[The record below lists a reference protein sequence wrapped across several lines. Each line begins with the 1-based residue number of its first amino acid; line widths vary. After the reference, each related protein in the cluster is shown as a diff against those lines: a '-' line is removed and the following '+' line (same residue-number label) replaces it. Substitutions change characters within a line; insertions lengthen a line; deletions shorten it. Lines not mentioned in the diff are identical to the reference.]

1 MVSRRGPGQKPR
13 RIASAGEI
21 LYTLPPI
28 RAVPGAAACLQAP
41 HLPGPPPRIITRTM
55 KRVIVFLDYSN
66 FHQALY
72 KLTGGQFPESRK
84 FDFKGFV
91 DTLTQGMDLIKVYF
105 VCSSSAGSGSGLQ
118 RFYDW
123 LDSQDFF
130 LVKQFERRANDQ
142 GEQREKQVDV
152 YIATQMV
159 ALAYENAY
167 DVAMIVSGDE
177 DYVPAIE
184 IIQQKGKIAVAVSCA
199 SMLSDLLRK
208 KADRSIFIDADGA
221 IHYQNFLN

>member
-1 MVSRRGPGQKPR
+1 
-13 RIASAGEI
+13 
-21 LYTLPPI
+21 
-28 RAVPGAAACLQAP
+28 
-41 HLPGPPPRIITRTM
+41 M

-66 FHQALY
+66 LHQALY
-72 KLTGGQFPESRK
+72 KLTGGQFPETTK

-91 DTLTQGMDLIKVYF
+91 DALTAGMDLIKVYF
-105 VCSSSAGSGSGLQ
+105 VCSSAAGASPGLQ

-123 LDSQDFF
+123 LDSQEYF
-130 LVKQFERRANDQ
+130 LVKQFERRANEL

-167 DVAMIVSGDE
+167 DVALVVSGDE

-184 IIQQKGKIAVAVSCA
+184 IVQQKGKIVVAVSSA
-199 SMLSDLLRK
+199 AMLSDVLRK
-208 KADRSIFIDADGA
+208 KADRNVLIDAEGA
-221 IHYQNFLN
+221 LHFRNFLS